1 MNFDEKTR
9 KLTSESGYIHAIDDS
24 LYTDYPIY
32 LGKYDNP
39 SNYEEGNEE
48 GFIKWHE
55 EQEKVQDTNNKIE
68 TEEESEM
75 NDITQLSK

>member
-1 MNFDEKTR
+1 MTFDEKTR
-9 KLTSESGYIHAIDDS
+9 KLTSNSGYINAIDNR

-48 GFIKWHE
+48 DFIKWHE
-55 EQEKVQDTNNKIE
+55 EQEIEMEDAVELNK
-68 TEEESEM
+68 ES
-75 NDITQLSK
+75 

>member
-9 KLTSESGYIHAIDDS
+9 KLTSNSGYIHAIDNS

-39 SNYEEGNEE
+39 SNYEEGNKKD
-48 GFIKWHE
+48 FIKWHE
-55 EQEKVQDTNNKIE
+55 EKEQDNERSNA
-68 TEEESEM
+68 S
-75 NDITQLSK
+75 

>member
-9 KLTSESGYIHAIDDS
+9 KLTSNSGYIHAIDNS

-48 GFIKWHE
+48 DFIKWHE
-55 EQEKVQDTNNKIE
+55 EQEQVQDTDDKIE
-68 TEEESEM
+68 TKES
-75 NDITQLSK
+75 NKISDAL

>member
-1 MNFDEKTR
+1 MTFDEKTR
-9 KLTSESGYIHAIDDS
+9 KLTSNSGYIHAIDNS

-32 LGKYDNP
+32 LGKYDSP

-55 EQEKVQDTNNKIE
+55 EQEQVQDTNDKVE
-68 TEEESEM
+68 TEES
-75 NDITQLSK
+75 NKISDAL

>member
-9 KLTSESGYIHAIDDS
+9 KLTSDSGYIHAIDNS

-32 LGKYDNP
+32 LGKYDSP
-39 SNYEEGNEE
+39 SNYEEGNKE

-55 EQEKVQDTNNKIE
+55 EKEKEQDT
-68 TEEESEM
+68 EM
-75 NDITQLSK
+75 SDASYPPELDRYL

>member
-9 KLTSESGYIHAIDDS
+9 KLTSDSGYIHAIDNS

-32 LGKYDNP
+32 LGKYDSP

-55 EQEKVQDTNNKIE
+55 EKEKEQNNE
-68 TEEESEM
+68 R
-75 NDITQLSK
+75 NDIA

>member
-9 KLTSESGYIHAIDDS
+9 KLTSDSGYIHAIDNS

-39 SNYEEGNEE
+39 SNYEEGNEKD
-48 GFIKWHE
+48 FIKWHE
-55 EQEKVQDTNNKIE
+55 EQEQENE
-68 TEEESEM
+68 R
-75 NDITQLSK
+75 NDIA

>member
-9 KLTSESGYIHAIDDS
+9 KLTSESGYIHAIDNS

-48 GFIKWHE
+48 GFIKWYE
-55 EQEKVQDTNNKIE
+55 EQEQVQDTDDKVE
-68 TEEESEM
+68 TEEEDNKMSAA
-75 NDITQLSK
+75 L

>member
-9 KLTSESGYIHAIDDS
+9 KLTSDSGYIHAIDNS

-32 LGKYDNP
+32 LGKYDSP

-48 GFIKWHE
+48 SFIKWHE
-55 EQEKVQDTNNKIE
+55 EKEKEQVQDTDNKIE
-68 TEEESEM
+68 TKAEAVE
-75 NDITQLSK
+75 

>member
-9 KLTSESGYIHAIDDS
+9 KLTSDSGYIHAIDNS

-48 GFIKWHE
+48 DFIKWHE
-55 EQEKVQDTNNKIE
+55 EQEQVQDTDNKIE
-68 TEEESEM
+68 TEEDNKMS
-75 NDITQLSK
+75 DVL

>member
-1 MNFDEKTR
+1 MTFDEKTR
-9 KLTSESGYIHAIDDS
+9 KLTSDSGYIHAIDNS

-48 GFIKWHE
+48 DFIKWHE
-55 EQEKVQDTNNKIE
+55 EQEIEMEDAVELNK
-68 TEEESEM
+68 ES
-75 NDITQLSK
+75 

>member
-9 KLTSESGYIHAIDDS
+9 KLTSNSGYIHAIDNS

-39 SNYEEGNEE
+39 SNYEEGNKEN
-48 GFIKWHE
+48 FIKWHE
-55 EQEKVQDTNNKIE
+55 EKEIEIDIATELNK
-68 TEEESEM
+68 ES
-75 NDITQLSK
+75 

>member
-9 KLTSESGYIHAIDDS
+9 KLTSNSGYIHAIDDS
-24 LYTDYPIY
+24 LYTDYSIY

-48 GFIKWHE
+48 GFVKWSE
-55 EQEKVQDTNNKIE
+55 ERDKEAREAGKIDAPE
-68 TEEESEM
+68 IDGPE
-75 NDITQLSK
+75 LK

>member
-9 KLTSESGYIHAIDDS
+9 KLTSDSGYIHAIDNS

-39 SNYEEGNEE
+39 SNYEEGNQE

-55 EQEKVQDTNNKIE
+55 EKEIEIDIATELNK
-68 TEEESEM
+68 ES
-75 NDITQLSK
+75 

>member
-9 KLTSESGYIHAIDDS
+9 KLTSDSGYIHAIDNS

-39 SNYEEGNEE
+39 SNYEEGNQE

-55 EQEKVQDTNNKIE
+55 EKEIEIDVVTELNKE
-68 TEEESEM
+68 
-75 NDITQLSK
+75 N

>member
-1 MNFDEKTR
+1 MSFDEKTR
-9 KLTSESGYIHAIDDS
+9 KLTSNSGYIHAIDNS

-39 SNYEEGNEE
+39 SNYEEGNKE

-55 EQEKVQDTNNKIE
+55 EKEIEIDVVTELNK
-68 TEEESEM
+68 ES
-75 NDITQLSK
+75 